1 MILEAADIIWR
12 NCIITHCNNRAG
24 LDLSFREGWNSFNR
38 FESEIMSSR
47 FFQAK
52 QESLTTIWW
61 WILHEIIASE
71 DEGNRTEQPYKKA
84 NLSISTKKLDYWL
97 FDDQR
102 SLKLRYVYYVPS
114 GGRTSPAGRG
124 TPVPSEFWGG
134 PIFFGTFPEFKI
146 LWGSPTLSSLPLRPP
161 GTCDAQRY

>member
-1 MILEAADIIWR
+1 MF
-12 NCIITHCNNRAG
+12 
-24 LDLSFREGWNSFNR
+24 S
-38 FESEIMSSR
+38 
-47 FFQAK
+47 FQAK

-102 SLKLRYVYYVPS
+102 SLKLRYVYYHCVPTNKR
-114 GGRTSPAGRG
+114 GRRTDPAGRVLSVAPRILG
-124 TPVPSEFWGG
+124 QPEFFPVVSQNSKFSGG
-134 PIFFGTFPEFKI
+134 PLTYPTTLAAPGDKWCSEI
-146 LWGSPTLSSLPLRPP
+146 LGINS
-161 GTCDAQRY
+161 GQIDAK